1 MWRARTQGPALSTEC
16 PPPPRAPPPGLRAGP
31 APKAPPP
38 VLSAGPTPK
47 APPLN
52 MSEPRPVITSTLLV
66 HVGDA
71 DITALTAQS

>member
-1 MWRARTQGPALSTEC
+1 MMVHVCRTSVWRARTQGPALSTEC
-16 PPPPRAPPPGLRAGP
+16 PPPPRAPPPVLRAGP
-31 APKAPPP
+31 A
-38 VLSAGPTPK
+38 PK